1 MYSGVLDVSQCYGD
15 VVYSGGVL
23 DVSQCYGDEWCVCTT
38 NT

>member
-1 MYSGVLDVSQCYGD
+1 MYSGVLDVSQCYGGI
-15 VVYSGGVL
+15 VYSGVL